1 MSANAQKLQ
10 KTYAKLCEHVQQTAM
25 LSGVEEL
32 LQWDECTKMPPAAGP
47 YRAEQVALVAGML
60 HQRRTDPVLG
70 EWLAELVDSTLASDP
85 HSDFG
90 TNIRQIAREYEKK
103 TKLPQKLVEELSRT
117 SVLTQQTWAEAR
129 KEDDFDAFAPMLEK
143 TFELKRQEAA
153 ALGFEATPYDPLL
166 DDYEPGESTENV
178 AKVLGDLREAIV
190 PLVQEIVGSAHQP
203 DRKVLEQDFEISQQ
217 EKLGRHIAE
226 RIGYDFNAGRL
237 DTTVHP
243 FCCTPGAG
251 DVRICTR
258 YSIDN
263 FENALFSTIHEVGH
277 ALYEQG
283 LVSKEHGL
291 PTGTSVSLG
300 IHESQSRMW
309 ENQVAFSRGFWEHF
323 FAITQQHFPDALRE
337 SNAEA
342 FYTALN
348 VVRPSLIRVDADEVT
363 YNLHIFVRFELEQ
376 ALLEEKLSIND
387 LPEAWNAKYE
397 DYLGITP
404 PNNAKGVMQDVHWS
418 AGLVGYFPTYSLG
431 NLYAGQFFAK
441 AGEELGD
448 LQAAF
453 AKGEFT
459 ELLGWLRKNIH
470 EAGQRYSPSQLVE
483 RVTGKPLSHE
493 PLLAQLRAKYGELY
507 RL

>member
-10 KTYAKLCEHVQQTAM
+10 KTYQSLCDYVQQTAM

-47 YRAEQVALVAGML
+47 YRAEQVALVAGIL
-60 HQRRTDPVLG
+60 HKRHTDSRLG
-70 EWLAELVDSTLASDP
+70 EWLAELEDSPLAADP
-85 HSDFG
+85 HSEFG
-90 TNIRQIAREYEKK
+90 TNIRLLARDYEKK

-117 SVLTQQTWAEAR
+117 SVLAQQTWAEAR
-129 KEDDFDAFAPMLEK
+129 KNDDFASFAPLLEK

-153 ALGFEATPYDPLL
+153 ALGFNATPYDPLL
-166 DDYEPGESTENV
+166 DDYEPGESTANV
-178 AKVLGDLREAIV
+178 ASVLGALREEIV
-190 PLVQEIVGSAHQP
+190 PLVQEIIGSNHQP
-203 DRKVLEQDFEISQQ
+203 DRSVLEQDYEITQQ
-217 EKLGRHIAE
+217 EKLGRHVAE
-226 RIGYDFNAGRL
+226 QIGYDFNAGRL

-283 LVSKEHGL
+283 LVREQHGL

-309 ENQVAFSRGFWEHF
+309 ENQVAFSRGFWKHFFPVTQEHF
-323 FAITQQHFPDALRE
+323 PTVLKNSSP
-337 SNAEA
+337 EA
-342 FYTALN
+342 FYAALN
-348 VVRPSLIRVDADEVT
+348 CVRPSLIRVDADEVT
-363 YNLHIFVRFELEQ
+363 YNLHIFIRFEIEQ
-376 ALLEEKLSIND
+376 ALLEERLSIAD
-387 LPEAWNAKYE
+387 LPEAWNAKYQE
-397 DYLGITP
+397 YLGLTP
-404 PNNAKGVMQDVHWS
+404 PSNAEGVMQDVHWG
-418 AGLVGYFPTYSLG
+418 AGLVGYFPTYALG
-431 NLYAGQFFAK
+431 NLYAAQFYAK
-441 AGEELGD
+441 AEQDLGD

-453 AKGEFT
+453 AEGEFGG
-459 ELLGWLRKNIH
+459 LLGWLREHIH
-470 EAGQRYSPSQLVE
+470 QPGQRYSPAELVE
-483 RVTGKPLSHE
+483 RVTGEPLSHE
-493 PLLAQLRAKYGELY
+493 PLLSQLRSKYGELY

>member
-1 MSANAQKLQ
+1 MSAAAQKLQ
-10 KTYAKLCEHVQQTAM
+10 KTYTQLCEHVQQTAM

-70 EWLAELVDSTLASDP
+70 EWLSELVDSPLASDP

-103 TKLPQKLVEELSRT
+103 TRLPQKLVEELSRT
-117 SVLTQQTWAEAR
+117 SVLAQQTWAEAR
-129 KEDDFDAFAPMLEK
+129 KADDFDSFAPMLEK

-153 ALGFEATPYDPLL
+153 ALGFEDTPYDPLL
-166 DDYEPGESTENV
+166 DDYESGESTATV
-178 AKVLGDLREAIV
+178 AQVLGDLREAIV
-190 PLVQEIVGSAHQP
+190 PLVQKIVGSEHQP
-203 DRKVLEQDFEISQQ
+203 DRKVLEQDFEIAQQ
-217 EKLGRHIAE
+217 EKLGRYVAE
-226 RIGYDFNAGRL
+226 KIGYDFNAGRL

-283 LVSKEHGL
+283 LVSEEHGL

-309 ENQVAFSRGFWEHF
+309 ENQVAFSRGFWQHF
-323 FAITQQHFPDALRE
+323 FPVTQQHFPDVLKNN
-337 SNAEA
+337 NAEE

-376 ALLEEKLSIND
+376 ALLEDKLTINE

-397 DYLGITP
+397 EYLGIKP
-404 PNNAKGVMQDVHWS
+404 PTNAEGVMQDVHWS

-441 AGEELGD
+441 AEEELGD

-453 AKGEFT
+453 AKGEFA
-459 ELLGWLRKNIH
+459 ELLAWLRKNIH